1 MAAKKD
7 SKGSASGIP
16 ARAGSTR
23 TTDSAGDL
31 DTAARARRAS
41 RASFLLS
48 IVGLVVATGVAIAL
62 PFTTESSVAALGG
75 EYEWSQRTWTA
86 ATRSLTLFG
95 VGGTLLIGATALG
108 IGLYGRYLR
117 NVASGS
123 DGLGTLVLTP
133 DKDLG
138 IILSI
143 TAPLVMFI
151 VESISMTVVNL
162 MM

>member
-1 MAAKKD
+1 MAAKND
-7 SKGSASGIP
+7 SEGSATGTP
-16 ARAGSTR
+16 AGAGSTGK
-23 TTDSAGDL
+23 TNASVVL
-31 DTAARARRAS
+31 NAAAKARRAS

-48 IVGLVVATGVAIAL
+48 IIGLIVATGVAIAL
-62 PFTTESSVAALGG
+62 PITTESSVAALGG

-86 ATRSLTLFG
+86 ATRSLTVFG

-108 IGLYGRYLR
+108 IGFYGRYLR

-123 DGLGTLVLTP
+123 HGMSTLELTP

-138 IILSI
+138 IILAIS
-143 TAPLVMFI
+143 APLVMFI

-162 MM
+162 VM